1 MSARVRLSQRTFAW
15 LNRNLCL
22 NMLRHKQGF
31 IALLLQA
38 LMLIPSDLAW
48 AQVPGGA
55 AHFYTTLRG
64 IHVAG
69 YQGWFACP
77 GDGAVGMGWGHW
89 FRGGANPQ
97 DPNSMAIDL
106 WPDTSELD
114 ADERCPTAFH
124 LPSGAPAF
132 LFSDQNPKTVARH
145 FAWMKQYG
153 IDGAA
158 MQRFLT
164 NIAHA
169 DLKRDFDIVLG
180 NARAGAEANRRGFF
194 VMYDISGMHGDA
206 ALQAI
211 EQDWPYLAG
220 ELHLTDSPAYI
231 FDRGKPV
238 VAVWGLGFEDRDISA
253 DQAAAII
260 RYLRTASVPAT
271 VLGGVPASW
280 RNLGSDG
287 RYRDSSIEP
296 QWAAVYRSLDVIS
309 PWSVGRFGEN
319 NGADPFARLRLVP
332 DIAETRRLGIEYMP
346 VVFPGFSWA
355 HGAGRASKSPLN
367 VTPRRCGAFYQ
378 RQIDNAIKAG
388 AQMLYTAMF
397 DEINEGTAIFKL
409 VNNPSQEPLGTDL
422 FALDADGCGSA
433 SSDMYLRLAGRA
445 TGALQK
451 AR

>member
-1 MSARVRLSQRTFAW
+1 
-15 LNRNLCL
+15 
-22 NMLRHKQGF
+22 MLRHTRGYV
-31 IALLLQA
+31 ALLLQA
-38 LMLIPSDLAW
+38 LMVIPSGLAW
-48 AQVPGGA
+48 AQATGGA

-77 GDGAVGMGWGHW
+77 GDGAKGVGWGHW
-89 FRGGANPQ
+89 FRGGSNPK
-97 DPNSMAIDL
+97 DPNSLAIDL

-114 ADERCPTAFH
+114 ADARCPTAFH

-132 LFSDQNPKTVARH
+132 LFSDQNAKTVARH
-145 FAWMKQYG
+145 FAWMRQYG

-158 MQRFLT
+158 MQRFVTGL
-164 NIAHA
+164 ARA
-169 DLKRDFDIVLG
+169 DLKRNFDTVPG

-194 VMYDISGMHGDA
+194 VMYDISGMHGEA

-211 EQDWPYLAG
+211 EQDWPHLTRD
-220 ELHLTDSPAYI
+220 LRLTDSPAYI

-238 VAVWGLGFEDRDISA
+238 VAVWGLGFKDRDITP

-260 RYLRTASVPAT
+260 RYFRAANVPAT

-287 RYRDSSIEP
+287 QYPDSRPEP
-296 QWAAVYRSLDVIS
+296 GWAAVYRSLDAIS
-309 PWSVGRFGEN
+309 PWAAGRFKDN
-319 NGADPFARLRLVP
+319 NGADFFAQQRLIP
-332 DIAETRRLGIEYMP
+332 DIAETSRLGIEYMP
-346 VVFPGFSWA
+346 VVFPGFSWR
-355 HGAGRASKSPLN
+355 HGAGWASKSPLN
-367 VTPRRCGAFYQ
+367 QIPRHCGVFYQ

-409 VNNPSQEPLGTDL
+409 AVDPSQEPVGTDL
-422 FALDADGCGSA
+422 FALDADGCRTA
-433 SSDMYLRLAGRA
+433 NSDMYLHLAGQATQGLRRA
-445 TGALQK
+445 TK
-451 AR
+451 

>member
-1 MSARVRLSQRTFAW
+1 MRGLGKPRYTREFV
-15 LNRNLCL
+15 
-22 NMLRHKQGF
+22 
-31 IALLLQA
+31 ALLLQA
-38 LMLIPSDLAW
+38 LIVIPWSLAW
-48 AQVPGGA
+48 AQATGGA

-77 GDGAVGMGWGHW
+77 GDGAKGVGWGHW
-89 FRGGANPQ
+89 FRGGGDPN
-97 DPNSMAIDL
+97 DPNSLAIDL

-164 NIAHA
+164 NIARA
-169 DLKRDFDIVLG
+169 DLRQNFDTVLS

-211 EQDWPYLAG
+211 EQDWS
-220 ELHLTDSPAYI
+220 HLTGDLHVTNSPAYI

-238 VAVWGLGFEDRDISA
+238 VAIWGLGFKDRDVIP
-253 DQAAAII
+253 DQASAII
-260 RYLRTASVPAT
+260 RYFRSASVPAT

-287 RYRDSSIEP
+287 QYPDSRTEP

-309 PWSVGRFGEN
+309 PWSVGRFGDDES
-319 NGADPFARLRLVP
+319 ADSFARLRLVP
-332 DIAETRRLGIEYMP
+332 DIDETRRLGIEYMP
-346 VVFPGFSWA
+346 VVFPGYSRR
-355 HGAGRASKSPLN
+355 HGALPEKNLPLN
-367 VTPRRCGAFYQ
+367 SNPRRCGALYQ
-378 RQIDNAIKAG
+378 RQVQNAIKAG

-409 VNNPSQEPLGTDL
+409 VADGNQEPTGTDL
-422 FALDADGCGSA
+422 FALDTDGCSA
-433 SSDMYLRLAGRA
+433 AGTDMYLRLAGEATRA
-445 TGALQK
+445 LRK
-451 AR
+451 VP

>member
-1 MSARVRLSQRTFAW
+1 
-15 LNRNLCL
+15 
-22 NMLRHKQGF
+22 MLRHTQGF
-31 IALLLQA
+31 VALLLQA
-38 LMLIPSDLAW
+38 LMLIPSGLVW
-48 AQVPGGA
+48 AQTTGRA

-64 IHVAG
+64 IHIAG

-77 GDGAVGMGWGHW
+77 GDGAVGVGWGHW
-89 FRGGANPQ
+89 FRGGSDPQ
-97 DPNSMAIDL
+97 DPNSLAIDL

-132 LFSDQNPKTVARH
+132 LFSDQNAKTVARH

-158 MQRFLT
+158 MQRFVMGL
-164 NIAHA
+164 NRVGM
-169 DLKRDFDIVLG
+169 KRNLDTVLG

-194 VMYDISGMHGDA
+194 VMYDVTGMHGDA

-211 EQDWPYLAG
+211 AQDWPHLIG
-220 ELHLTDSPAYI
+220 DLHLTDSPAYV

-238 VAVWGLGFEDRDISA
+238 VGVWGLGFKDREVSP

-260 RYLRTASVPAT
+260 RYFRTGLSPAT

-287 RYRDSSIEP
+287 EYPDSRPEP
-296 QWAAVYRSLDVIS
+296 QWAAVYRSLDAIS
-309 PWSVGRFGEN
+309 PWSVGRFRDD
-319 NGADPFARLRLVP
+319 NGAASFARLRLIP

-346 VVFPGFSWA
+346 VVFPGYSRR
-355 HGAGRASKSPLN
+355 HGALPEKNLSLN
-367 VTPRRCGAFYQ
+367 FNPRRCGALYQ
-378 RQIDNAIKAG
+378 RQVQNAVQAG

-409 VNNPSQEPLGTDL
+409 AVDGNQEPTGTDL
-422 FALDADGCGSA
+422 FALDANGCRAGR
-433 SSDMYLRLAGRA
+433 SDMYLRLAGEATRA
-445 TGALQK
+445 LRKAGATAAAQQPK
-451 AR
+451 

>member
-1 MSARVRLSQRTFAW
+1 
-15 LNRNLCL
+15 
-22 NMLRHKQGF
+22 MLRHTRRYV
-31 IALLLQA
+31 ALLLQA
-38 LMLIPSDLAW
+38 LMVFPSGLAW
-48 AQVPGGA
+48 AQPAAGA
-55 AHFYTTLRG
+55 THFYNSLRG
-64 IHVAG
+64 VHVAG

-77 GDGAVGMGWGHW
+77 GDGAKGIGWGHW
-89 FRGGANPQ
+89 FRGGSNPQ
-97 DPNSMAIDL
+97 DPNSLAIDL

-145 FAWMKQYG
+145 FAWMKRYG

-169 DLKRDFDIVLG
+169 DFKRDFDTVLG
-180 NARAGAEANRRGFF
+180 NAQAGAEASRRGFF

-211 EQDWPYLAG
+211 EQDWPHLTDD
-220 ELHLTDSPAYI
+220 LHLTDSPAYV

-238 VAVWGLGFEDRDISA
+238 VAVWGLGFKDRDITP

-260 RYLRTASVPAT
+260 HYFRTASVPAT

-280 RNLGSDG
+280 RNFGSDG

-296 QWAAVYRSLDVIS
+296 QWAAVYRSFDVIS
-309 PWSVGRFGEN
+309 PWSVGRFDDDK
-319 NGADPFARLRLVP
+319 GADDFARLRLVP
-332 DIAETRRLGIEYMP
+332 DLAETHRLGIEYLP

-355 HGAGRASKSPLN
+355 HGAGAASKSPLN
-367 VTPRRCGAFYQ
+367 STPRRCGAFYQ
-378 RQIDNAIKAG
+378 RQIVNAIKAG
-388 AQMLYTAMF
+388 TQMLYTAMF
-397 DEINEGTAIFKL
+397 DEINEGTGIFKL
-409 VNNPSQEPLGTDL
+409 ASDPSQEPTGTDL
-422 FALDADGCGSA
+422 FALDADGCSGA
-433 SSDMYLRLAGRA
+433 TSDMYLRIAGQ
-445 TGALQK
+445 ALK
-451 AR
+451 H

>member
-1 MSARVRLSQRTFAW
+1 M
-15 LNRNLCL
+15 
-22 NMLRHKQGF
+22 MRHTRGF
-31 IALLLQA
+31 VAVLLQA
-38 LMLIPSDLAW
+38 LMVTPSGLAC
-48 AQVPGGA
+48 AQAPGGA

-77 GDGAVGMGWGHW
+77 GDGAKGVGWGHW
-89 FRGGANPQ
+89 FRGGSDPQ
-97 DPNSMAIDL
+97 DPNSLAIDL

-145 FAWMKQYG
+145 FAWMKEYG

-169 DLKRDFDIVLG
+169 NLKRDFDTVLG
-180 NARAGAEANRRGFF
+180 NARAGAEANHRGFF
-194 VMYDISGMHGDA
+194 VMYDISGMHDDA
-206 ALQAI
+206 AFEAI
-211 EQDWPYLAG
+211 AQDWLHLTG

-231 FDRGKPV
+231 FEGSKPV
-238 VAVWGLGFEDRDISA
+238 VALWGLGFKNRDINP
-253 DQAAAII
+253 DKAAAII
-260 RYLRTASVPAT
+260 RYFHTASVPAA
-271 VLGGVPASW
+271 VLGGVPTSW

-287 RYRDSSIEP
+287 QYTDSRTEP

-309 PWSVGRFGEN
+309 PWSVGRFADDQ
-319 NGADPFARLRLVP
+319 GADNFARLRLAP

-346 VVFPGFSWA
+346 VVFPGFSWH
-355 HGAGRASKSPLN
+355 HGAGRETKSPLN
-367 VTPRRCGAFYQ
+367 VMPRRCGAFYQ
-378 RQIDNAIKAG
+378 RQIDNAMKAG
-388 AQMLYTAMF
+388 AQMLFTAMF

-409 VNNPSQEPLGTDL
+409 VADPSQEPVGTDL
-422 FALDADGCGSA
+422 LPLGADGCHTA
-433 SSDMYLRLAGRA
+433 TSDMYLRRAGQASRA
-445 TGALQK
+445 LKK
-451 AR
+451 AH

>member
-1 MSARVRLSQRTFAW
+1 MENLLLARRSGR
-15 LNRNLCL
+15 LCL
-22 NMLRHKQGF
+22 TGGCV
-31 IALLLQA
+31 ALLLQA
-38 LMLIPSDLAW
+38 LMVIPSGLTW
-48 AQVPGGA
+48 ARAQDAA

-77 GDGAVGMGWGHW
+77 GDGAVSVGWGHW
-89 FRGGANPQ
+89 FRGGSDPQ
-97 DPNSMAIDL
+97 DPNSLAIDL
-106 WPDTSELD
+106 WPDTSELG

-132 LFSDQNPKTVARH
+132 LFSDQNAKTVARH

-164 NIAHA
+164 NIARENFKQH
-169 DLKRDFDIVLG
+169 FDTVLR
-180 NARAGAEANRRGFF
+180 NARAGAESNRRGFF
-194 VMYDISGMHGDA
+194 VMYDVSGMNGAA
-206 ALQAI
+206 ALHAI
-211 EQDWPYLAG
+211 EQDWP
-220 ELHLTDSPAYI
+220 HLTDDLHMTDSSAYI

-238 VAVWGLGFEDRDISA
+238 VAVWGLGFKDRDITP

-260 RYLRTASVPAT
+260 HYFRAASVAAT
-271 VLGGVPASW
+271 VLGGVPTSW

-287 RYRDSSIEP
+287 RYPDSRTEP

-309 PWSVGRFGEN
+309 PWSVGRFSDDQ
-319 NGADPFARLRLVP
+319 GADNFARQRLAP
-332 DIAETRRLGIEYMP
+332 DIAETRRLGIEYLP

-355 HGAGRASKSPLN
+355 HGAGRESKSPLE
-367 VTPRRCGAFYQ
+367 VTLRRCGAFYQ
-378 RQIDNAIKAG
+378 RQIDNSIKAG

-409 VNNPSQEPLGTDL
+409 AADPSRDPVGTNL
-422 FALDADGCGSA
+422 FALDADDCRTA
-433 SSDMYLRLAGRA
+433 TSDQYLRFAGQA
-445 TGALQK
+445 TDALK
-451 AR
+451 KVR

>member
-1 MSARVRLSQRTFAW
+1 
-15 LNRNLCL
+15 
-22 NMLRHKQGF
+22 MLRHRRGL

-38 LMLIPSDLAW
+38 LMVVPSGPAW
-48 AQVPGGA
+48 AQAMRDA
-55 AHFYTTLRG
+55 AHFYNSLRG
-64 IHVAG
+64 VHVAG

-77 GDGAVGMGWGHW
+77 GDGALGVGWGHW
-89 FRGGANPQ
+89 FRGGSDPQ
-97 DPNSMAIDL
+97 DPNSLAIDL

-164 NIAHA
+164 SIAHSH
-169 DLKRDFDIVLG
+169 LKRGLDTVLG

-194 VMYDISGMHGDA
+194 VMYDVSGMNGAA

-211 EQDWPYLAG
+211 EQDWPHLTG
-220 ELHLTDSPAYI
+220 ELRLTDSPAYI

-238 VAVWGLGFEDRDISA
+238 VAVWGLGFKDRDVSP

-260 RYLRTASVPAT
+260 HYFRTGSVPAT

-287 RYRDSSIEP
+287 QYPDSRPEP
-296 QWAAVYRSLDVIS
+296 EWAAVYRSLDVIS
-309 PWSVGRFGEN
+309 PWAAARFKDDA
-319 NGADPFARLRLVP
+319 GADSFARQRLVP
-332 DIAETRRLGIEYMP
+332 DITETRRLGIEYMP
-346 VVFPGFSWA
+346 VAFPGFSWR
-355 HGAGRASKSPLN
+355 HGAGSASKSPLN
-367 VTPRRCGAFYQ
+367 QIPRHCGAFYQ

-397 DEINEGTAIFKL
+397 DEVNEGTAIFKL
-409 VNNPSQEPLGTDL
+409 AVDPGQEPVGTDL
-422 FALDADGCGSA
+422 FALDADRCRTATSE
-433 SSDMYLRLAGRA
+433 MYLRLAGQA
-445 TGALQK
+445 TQALK
-451 AR
+451 NRE

>member
-1 MSARVRLSQRTFAW
+1 MDFEGRFV
-15 LNRNLCL
+15 
-22 NMLRHKQGF
+22 LRHTQGF
-31 IALLLQA
+31 VALLLQA
-38 LMLIPSDLAW
+38 LMLIPSGLAW
-48 AQVPGGA
+48 AQTSGGA

-77 GDGAVGMGWGHW
+77 GDGAKGVGWGHW
-89 FRGGANPQ
+89 FRGGSNPQ
-97 DPNSMAIDL
+97 DPNSLAVDL

-114 ADERCPTAFH
+114 ADERCLTAFH

-164 NIAHA
+164 GLVRA
-169 DLKRDFDIVLG
+169 DLNRNFNTVLA
-180 NARAGAEANRRGFF
+180 NARASAEANRRGFF
-194 VMYDISGMHGDA
+194 VMYDISGMHGDV

-211 EQDWPYLAG
+211 EQDWKLLTD

-238 VAVWGLGFEDRDISA
+238 VAVWGLGFKDRDVTP

-260 RYLRTASVPAT
+260 RYFRTASVPAT

-280 RNLGSDG
+280 RNLGEDG
-287 RYRDSSIEP
+287 YYRDSRTEP
-296 QWAAVYRSLDVIS
+296 QWAAIYRSLDVIS
-309 PWSVGRFGEN
+309 PWSVGRFGNN
-319 NGADPFARLRLVP
+319 NGADSFARLRLFP
-332 DIAETRRLGIEYMP
+332 DIAETRLLGIEYMP
-346 VVFPGFSWA
+346 VVFPGYSRR
-355 HGAGRASKSPLN
+355 HGAFPEKNLPLN
-367 VTPRRCGAFYQ
+367 SSPRRCGAFYQ
-378 RQIDNAIKAG
+378 RQVQNAVKAG

-409 VNNPSQEPLGTDL
+409 AADANQEPTGTDL
-422 FALDADGCGSA
+422 FALNADGCRAAG
-433 SSDMYLRLAGRA
+433 SDMYLRLAGEA
-445 TGALQK
+445 THVLRK
-451 AR
+451 AP

>member
-1 MSARVRLSQRTFAW
+1 
-15 LNRNLCL
+15 
-22 NMLRHKQGF
+22 MLRHTRGYL
-31 IALLLQA
+31 ALLLQA
-38 LMLIPSDLAW
+38 LMVIPSGLAW
-48 AQVPGGA
+48 AQAAGGA

-77 GDGAVGMGWGHW
+77 GDGAKGMGWGHW
-89 FRGGANPQ
+89 FRGGSDPQ
-97 DPNSMAIDL
+97 DPNSLAIDL
-106 WPDTSELD
+106 WPDTSELGE
-114 ADERCPTAFH
+114 DERCPTAFH

-145 FAWMKQYG
+145 FAWMKDHG

-169 DLKRDFDIVLG
+169 DLKRDFDTVLS

-194 VMYDISGMHGDA
+194 VMYDVSGMNGAA

-211 EQDWPYLAG
+211 EQDWPHLAG
-220 ELHLTDSPAYI
+220 ELRLTDSPAYI

-238 VAVWGLGFEDRDISA
+238 VAIWGLGFKDRDITP

-260 RYLRTASVPAT
+260 RYFRAASVPAT

-287 RYRDSSIEP
+287 QYPDSRPEP
-296 QWAAVYRSLDVIS
+296 KWAAVYRSLDVIS
-309 PWSVGRFGEN
+309 PWAAGRFKDN
-319 NGADPFARLRLVP
+319 NGADSFARQRLIP
-332 DIAETRRLGIEYMP
+332 DIAETSRLGIEYMP
-346 VVFPGFSWA
+346 VVFPGFSWR
-355 HGAGRASKSPLN
+355 HGAGWASKSPLN
-367 VTPRRCGAFYQ
+367 QIPRHCGAFYQ

-409 VNNPSQEPLGTDL
+409 AADPSQEPIGTDF
-422 FALDADGCGSA
+422 FALDTDGCRSA
-433 SSDMYLRLAGRA
+433 TSNTYLRLAGEA
-445 TGALQK
+445 TRELPKG
-451 AR
+451 R